1 MSKFLKQLALA
12 TTAVMLVSACS
23 TTDEITYKELQEF
36 SAEVTPKVVWEASVG
51 DGVSGYYSHLNPVVV
66 GDYLVAADRVG
77 VIAAY
82 QRSNGKQV
90 WRKELR
96 NELNFETGG
105 WWSQGEPMRIAGGL
119 TVDRG
124 VVYLGSENG
133 DVVAINAADGSVKW
147 HSQIR
152 SEILADPAVGSD
164 VVVVKGSTGE
174 LTALDLETGEE
185 KWRYSSETPALTLRG
200 TAAPVIEQGGVF
212 IGTAT
217 GKVMVINAE
226 NGQPAWE
233 ARLAVPSGS
242 TELQRMVDV
251 DSKPVLFGG
260 VLYNVAYNGSLV
272 AVDVRNGNIIW
283 KREYSSFQNLTY
295 AKGRLFL
302 TDASDTVSALNPQGG
317 IEMWSNT
324 DYNGRLLTAPVQF
337 GDYIVVGDSMG
348 YLHFLNILDGR
359 TVGRLDVGEEVYTAP
374 IVQDDTLYL
383 QTRDGSLLAVRI

>member
-1 MSKFLKQLALA
+1 MRKFLKQLALA
-12 TTAVMLVSACS
+12 SSAIMLVSACS
-23 TTDEITYKELQEF
+23 STDEIPFKELQEF
-36 SAEVTPKVVWEASVG
+36 NAEIKPDVVWKASIG
-51 DGVSGYYSHLNPVVV
+51 DGVENYYSHLNPVVV
-66 GDYLVAADRVG
+66 GDYLIAADRVG
-77 VIAAY
+77 VVAAY

-96 NELNFETGG
+96 EELNFGTGG

-119 TVDRG
+119 IAERG

-133 DVVAINAADGSVKW
+133 DVVALDVADGNVKW
-147 HSQIR
+147 HSQVGI
-152 SEILADPAVGSD
+152 EILADPAVGSG
-164 VVVVKGSTGE
+164 VVVVKGSSGDVV
-174 LTALDLETGEE
+174 ALNLETGAEQ
-185 KWRYSSETPALTLRG
+185 WRYSTESPALTLRG
-200 TAAPVIEQGGVF
+200 TAAPIIAQGGVF

-217 GKVMVINAE
+217 GKVIVVIAE

-233 ARLAVPSGS
+233 TRLAVPSGS
-242 TELQRMVDV
+242 TELQRIVDV

-272 AVDVRNGNIIW
+272 AVDVRNGNTIW
-283 KREYSSFQNLTY
+283 KREYSSFQNITL
-295 AKGRLFL
+295 AEGRLFL
-302 TDASDTVSALNPQGG
+302 TDASDTVSALNPNGG

-337 GDYIVVGDSMG
+337 GNYIVVGDSMG
-348 YLHFLNILDGR
+348 YLHFLDILTGR

-374 IVQDDTLYL
+374 VVDGDTLYL